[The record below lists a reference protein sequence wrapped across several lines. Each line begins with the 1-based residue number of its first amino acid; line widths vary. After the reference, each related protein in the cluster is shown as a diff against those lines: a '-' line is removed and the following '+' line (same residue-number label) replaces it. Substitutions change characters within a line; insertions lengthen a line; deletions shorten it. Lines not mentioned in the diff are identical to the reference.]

1 MKKITILLV
10 SMVIAIT
17 AFSQKQM
24 VVDANAQMR
33 TVSGSFTQIKVRGGI
48 DLYLSQSD
56 QQSIAVSASE
66 DKYRDQI
73 KTVVNGNTLE
83 IYMDGDNNWSRGN
96 RKLKAYVSFR
106 ELESLEASGASDVI
120 IAGEIIAKNLYV
132 HVSGASDL
140 KGTIKADKVQF
151 HMSGASDVTLSGT
164 ANDIK
169 IESSGASDFKGYDFT
184 AATCDA
190 HASGASDVHITVTKE
205 ISARASGAS
214 SVSYKGSAS
223 LKESSSSGA
232 SDIQHKS

>member
-1 MKKITILLV
+1 MLL
-10 SMVIAIT
+10 AIT
-17 AFSQKQM
+17 AFAQKQM

-33 TVSGSFTQIKVRGGI
+33 TVSGSFTHIKVRGGI
-48 DLYLSQSD
+48 DLYLSQAD
-56 QQSIAVSASE
+56 QQSIAVSASD

-83 IYMDGDNNWSRGN
+83 IYMDGENNWSRGN

-106 ELESLEASGASDVI
+106 DLESLEASGASDVI
-120 IAGEIIAKNLYV
+120 IAGELKVKNLIV
-132 HVSGASDL
+132 RVSGASDL
-140 KGTIKADKVQF
+140 KGEIHADKLDMR
-151 HMSGASDVTLSGT
+151 MSGASDVTVSGS
-164 ANDIK
+164 ANDVI

-190 HASGASDVHITVTKE
+190 RASGASDVHITVTKE

-232 SDIQHKS
+232 SDIQHKG

>member
-17 AFSQKQM
+17 TFYQKQM

-106 ELESLEASGASDVI
+106 DLESLEA
-120 IAGEIIAKNLYV
+120 
-132 HVSGASDL
+132 
-140 KGTIKADKVQF
+140 
-151 HMSGASDVTLSGT
+151 
-164 ANDIK
+164 
-169 IESSGASDFKGYDFT
+169 
-184 AATCDA
+184 
-190 HASGASDVHITVTKE
+190 
-205 ISARASGAS
+205 
-214 SVSYKGSAS
+214 
-223 LKESSSSGA
+223 
-232 SDIQHKS
+232 